1 MDGDFNPPGFLTED
15 EFDEG
20 DLDDFANFSR
30 NNRAMIRSNKINSN
44 IGMNRMPPELI
55 ITPAKV
61 SLILFFFNKQ
71 IFNFILKKLKTVNQN
86 R

>member
-20 DLDDFANFSR
+20 DLDDFASFFR

-61 SLILFFFNKQ
+61 SLILFFFLINKFLIQ
-71 IFNFILKKLKTVNQN
+71 FKKLKTVNQK